1 MLCLHG
7 TEKRSKSRLDNPST
21 SDLLAAPPTKRRRCQ
36 DATQID
42 FDVCCM
48 CYGEYGDDVLKGIG
62 VEWIACACGHWL
74 KC

>member
-21 SDLLAAPPTKRRRCQ
+21 SDLLAAPPTKRRHCQ